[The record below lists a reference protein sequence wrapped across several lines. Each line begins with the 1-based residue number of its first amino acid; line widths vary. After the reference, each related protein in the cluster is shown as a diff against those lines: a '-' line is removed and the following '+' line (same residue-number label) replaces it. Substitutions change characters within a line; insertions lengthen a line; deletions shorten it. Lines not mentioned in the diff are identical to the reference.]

1 MTALPYF
8 LPALLPGSGLSLDL
22 PSDPTGGADGS
33 LSLLEGGHCA
43 DAYRLLI
50 SQYQDSPHVKAL
62 ICSEI
67 HPADDLD
74 RAIVSLFH
82 TLLNIETAEGAGL
95 DLIGTIVREK
105 RDGRGDYLYR
115 NALRVRVL
123 INRSQGRPEDLIAI
137 ARLFETDT
145 VESVHLSEV
154 QPARMEI
161 RIAGTPTNPPQEV
174 NKRLRRA
181 KAGGVS
187 LTVMVQAYPAVTGR
201 AFRLSR
207 AADYPEKNTTE
218 GLSSFP
224 DGGGGYLLHA
234 MG

>member
-1 MTALPYF
+1 MTGLPYF
-8 LPALLPGSGLSLDL
+8 LPTVLPGGLSALDL
-22 PSDPTGGADGS
+22 PSEATGGADGS

-43 DAYRLLI
+43 AAWALLI
-50 SQYQDSPHVKAL
+50 SQYQDSPHVRAL
-62 ICSEI
+62 VCSEI

-74 RAIVSLFH
+74 LAIVSLFH
-82 TLLNIETAEGAGL
+82 TLLDIERSEGAGL
-95 DLIGTIVREK
+95 DLIGAIVREK

-145 VESVHLSEV
+145 VDSVHLSEV

-161 RIAGTPTNPPQEV
+161 RVAGTPTNPPQEV

-181 KAGGVS
+181 KAGGVA

-201 AFRLSR
+201 GFRLSR

-218 GLSSFP
+218 GLSSAP